1 MARKLSAKML
11 RFVDEYLIS
20 LNAKDAAIKAGYS
33 EKTAAEQGYRILHT
47 PEVEEVIKQRMEE
60 KNKELIADQDEIL
73 RYLTSVVRGESRSE
87 VVVIEG
93 CGFGES
99 QARKIQKAPDEKERT
114 KAAELLG
121 KRYALFSD
129 KVKLDGAV
137 PVVISGEDDMED

>member
-1 MARKLSAKML
+1 MTKKLSVKMQ

-47 PEVEEVIKQRMEE
+47 PAVEEVIQQRMEE
-60 KNKELIADQDEIL
+60 KEKSLIADQDEIL
-73 RYLTSVVRGESRSE
+73 RYLTSVVRGESKSE

-99 QARKIQKAPDEKERT
+99 QARKIQKAPDERERT

-121 KRYALFSD
+121 KRYGLFND
-129 KVKLDGAV
+129 KLKIDGAV

>member
-1 MARKLSAKML
+1 MAKKLSPKMKL
-11 RFVDEYLIS
+11 FADEYLIS
-20 LNAKDAAIKAGYS
+20 LNARDAAIKAGYS
-33 EKTAAEQGYRILHT
+33 AKTATEQGYRVLHS
-47 PEVEEVIKQRMEE
+47 PKVEEYIKERMAE
-60 KNKELIADQDEIL
+60 KEKSLIADQDEIL

-93 CGFGES
+93 CGLGES

-121 KRYALFSD
+121 KRYALFND
-129 KVKLDGAV
+129 KVKLDGAI